1 MKSWKRLLA
10 LLSLLLLLL
19 TGTVGTTLAVL
30 MDSASSVTTVSVGSL
45 GVALTASDAQPAV
58 LRPGESYPCDPQ
70 VSVTAGSV
78 DCWLFVKVECDDA
91 FDWTQTAEWQKL
103 PDSGSV
109 YYCFVLASDGQPIHI
124 VDGGKVAAKPD
135 ASGHSPVSLSF
146 TAYAVQSLG
155 FDDDPAAAWAVLAP
169 APGS

>member
-30 MDSASSVTTVSVGSL
+30 MDSASSVTTVTVGSL
-45 GVALTASDAQPAV
+45 GVALTAQDAQSAV
-58 LRPGESYPCDPQ
+58 LRPGASYPCDPQ
-70 VSVTAGSV
+70 VSVAAGSV
-78 DCWLFVKVECDDA
+78 DCWLFVKVEGDNA
-91 FDWTQTAEWQKL
+91 FSWAPTADWQKL

-109 YYCFVLASDGQPIHI
+109 YYCFVPASDGQPIHI
-124 VDGGKVAAKPD
+124 VDGGKVAAKLD
-135 ASGHSPVSLSF
+135 ASGDSPVSLSF

-169 APGS
+169 VSGS